1 MEENK
6 TNIFKP
12 KTFSASVKNSGLND
26 FIFLIDL
33 KEDTCSISEDC
44 AKFIQIPSANFPI
57 QTPQKPWPLS
67 FTKTTL
73 RFSTTVWS
81 K

>member
-33 KEDTCSISEDC
+33 KEDT
-44 AKFIQIPSANFPI
+44 
-57 QTPQKPWPLS
+57 
-67 FTKTTL
+67 
-73 RFSTTVWS
+73 
-81 K
+81 